1 MGFKTRKWRPAW
13 ETIQISFILNVRWRN
28 MNILK
33 KHHFVNITLAL
44 SQFEHWH
51 HLTQLSNVNRM
62 KLKTSQNCDHRSIR
76 EFVIHFAEIKPWQ
89 EDDRIKRNSM
99 QQKSFVLL
107 FTSIAMLIL
116 ENVETH
122 AFLNKT
128 LSERTSFFFWKVL
141 FGVQRILFWK
151 QNISNW
157 DEKKLS
163 RAFVVW
169 CSLLY
174 IFIFS
179 GSK

>member
-128 LSERTSFFFWKVL
+128 LSERTSFFLKSAFWSSANIVL
-141 FGVQRILFWK
+141 EAKHFQLGWEETLESFR
-151 QNISNW
+151 
-157 DEKKLS
+157 
-163 RAFVVW
+163 
-169 CSLLY
+169 SLMFTAIYFYFLW
-174 IFIFS
+174 F
-179 GSK
+179 